1 MQMLTRGLFIL
12 VLGLSYASCISA
24 TPWTVSSPKGLGGS
38 KVIKGFRAPF
48 GIYVDQDGNL
58 YVPDLDEGRV
68 IRFDKELKFTGWLG
82 MKKESKEPSGWHQR
96 GTPLRGLGRG
106 EMQQPHAVV
115 IDGKG
120 NLYVSDYDRQDRIHK
135 YDASGAY
142 LTDVFKGGLG
152 PVSVF
157 IDKMGNFYVCDFN
170 LHRVTKFNAAG
181 EFMGWLGAAEKQHF
195 DGFKKEG
202 VSMASTNLGGFSK
215 PHMVHVDSAGYI
227 YVVEMGNNRIQRF
240 APDGRFM
247 GWIGINSEGVLVS
260 GWAMKGQSAAS
271 KKPGGFDEPT
281 SITMDEK
288 ENIFVAE
295 VGNHRIQKFS
305 KKGEFLGWM
314 GGGDAR
320 QASDGWSKDGL
331 SLAGDE
337 IGQFRNPYDVK
348 AVKGFLYV
356 ADGYNRR
363 VQIIL
368 YD

>member
-1 MQMLTRGLFIL
+1 MQMLIRGLFIL
-12 VLGLSYASCISA
+12 ILGLACVGCISA
-24 TPWTVSSPKGLGGS
+24 TPWVVSSPKGLSGP
-38 KVIKGFRAPF
+38 KVIQGFRAPF
-48 GIYVDQDGNL
+48 GVYVDREGNL

-82 MKKESKEPSGWHQR
+82 MKKESKEPSGWHLD
-96 GTPLRGLGRG
+96 GSAVRGLGKG

-135 YDASGAY
+135 YDSGGSY
-142 LTDVFKGGLG
+142 LGDVFKGGLG

-157 IDKMGNFYVCDFN
+157 VDKAGNFYVCDFN
-170 LHRVTKFNAAG
+170 LHKVTKFNAAG
-181 EFMGWLGAAEKQHF
+181 VFLGWLGAAEKQHS

-202 VSMASTNLGGFSK
+202 VSVASANLGGFNK
-215 PHMVHVDSAGYI
+215 PHMLHVDSEGDI

-240 APDGRFM
+240 ASDGKFK
-247 GWIGINSEGVLVS
+247 GWIGVDGHGTVIS

-288 ENIFVAE
+288 ENIFVSE

-320 QASDGWSKDGL
+320 EMSDGWRKEGFSQ
-331 SLAGDE
+331 AGE
-337 IGQFRNPYDVK
+337 GVGQFRNPYDVK
-348 AVKGFLYV
+348 AVNGFLYV

-363 VQIIL
+363 VQIIR